1 MSKSLRKL
9 YELSG
14 LDSESFSI
22 KIENEIGKLPYVKS
36 VLVNSLTSRAIVE
49 HDSEIHKEKVF
60 KDISTIINTLNIDI
74 ILKEI
79 ERTDDIDEH
88 PLDSNETIT
97 QEEIIASENQYLK
110 TNHKYNFAKIKI
122 FILFVGLVVAFMG
135 TLINNAIGTVLL
147 IVTYLIISS
156 DVLLKTLKNI
166 IKRKFFSEEFLVAFV
181 SITLLVVGRFSE
193 AILVILF
200 YEGVTFLKELISNK
214 SKKQI
219 NELMNIKQDS
229 VSIRGINGE
238 IVFVKVE
245 EIKTNDIVI
254 VRPGD
259 KIPVDGIVYK
269 GTSLIDN
276 SIINDEVNIVK
287 VKERDEVISGTTNQT
302 ELIEIR
308 AKKKFKQSTA
318 YKIIDIIENVTLK
331 NTFTEEFITKFI
343 KIFMLIIIFSAIL
356 LGILAPILTEGSIK
370 QWMYRSLIFL
380 SLSFPWAL
388 IVSIPLIFTGG
399 IEATFKNGIIIKS
412 RNYLE
417 SIKKTNTIVFDKAG
431 TLTDGYYHVRKIVP
445 QGFITEDMLL
455 EYAAYAE
462 LYSNHPIAKSIIK
475 AFKELSSS
483 MVINKSRIKSFE
495 ELPGKGVKIYFGDR
509 YIYAGN
515 HKLMEEYDISYEK
528 PSEVGTIIYIAIN
541 QNFVGYLVI
550 SDKIKET
557 SPKAIADLKKVGI
570 KRIIMITGDN
580 KKTSDYVGEILKID
594 EVYSELSIQEKVAL
608 MENLEKSK
616 SDREEI
622 VFVSDGIVSDL
633 VVEKNYIAVGLD
645 GFKSDLAKDTYDILI
660 MTDNPLKIATAIKI
674 SQKVQS
680 IASQN
685 LILAIAMKIMILTFV
700 ALGLASMWMAVL
712 VEIVVTVISI
722 FNSFRVKKLKE

>member
-156 DVLLKTLKNI
+156 DVLLKTIKNI

-287 VKERDEVISGTTNQT
+287 VKERDEVTSGTTNQT

-308 AKKKFKQSTA
+308 ATKKFKQSTA
-318 YKIIDIIENVTLK
+318 YKIIDIIENVTLN

-343 KIFMLIIIFSAIL
+343 NIFMLTIIFSAIL

-370 QWMYRSLIFL
+370 QWIYRSLIFL
-380 SLSFPWAL
+380 SISFPWPL

-399 IEATFKNGIIIKS
+399 IETTFKNGIIIKS

-417 SIKKTNTIVFDKAG
+417 SIKKTNTVVFDKAG

-445 QGFITEDMLL
+445 QGYISEDMLL

-483 MVINKSRIKSFE
+483 KVIDKSRIKSFE
-495 ELPGKGVKIYFGDR
+495 EIPGKGVKIYFGDR

-557 SPKAIADLKKVGI
+557 SPKAISDLKKVGI

-608 MENLEKSK
+608 MENLEKGK
-616 SDREEI
+616 ADGGEI
-622 VFVSDGIVSDL
+622 IFVSDGTISDL
-633 VVEKNYIAVGLD
+633 SVEKNYIAVGLD
-645 GFKSDLAKDTYDILI
+645 GFKSDLAKDTYDILM
-660 MTDNPLKIATAIKI
+660 MTDNPLKIATAIRI
-674 SQKVQS
+674 SKKVQK

-712 VEIVVTVISI
+712 VEIIVTVITI
-722 FNSFRVKKLKE
+722 FNSFRVKKFKE

>member
-287 VKERDEVISGTTNQT
+287 VKERDEVTSGTTNQT

-308 AKKKFKQSTA
+308 ATKKFKQSTA
-318 YKIIDIIENVTLK
+318 YKIIDIIENVTLN

-343 KIFMLIIIFSAIL
+343 KIFMLTIIFSAIL

-370 QWMYRSLIFL
+370 QWIYRSLIFL
-380 SLSFPWAL
+380 SISFPWPL

-399 IEATFKNGIIIKS
+399 IETTFKNGIIIKS

-417 SIKKTNTIVFDKAG
+417 SIKKTNTVVFDKAG

-445 QGFITEDMLL
+445 QGYISEDMLL

-483 MVINKSRIKSFE
+483 KVIDKSRIKSFE
-495 ELPGKGVKIYFGDR
+495 EIPGKGVKIYFGDR

-557 SPKAIADLKKVGI
+557 SPKAISDLKKVGI

-608 MENLEKSK
+608 MENLEKGK
-616 SDREEI
+616 ADGGEI
-622 VFVSDGIVSDL
+622 IFVSDGTISDL
-633 VVEKNYIAVGLD
+633 SVEKNYIAVGLD
-645 GFKSDLAKDTYDILI
+645 GFKSDLAKDTYDILM
-660 MTDNPLKIATAIKI
+660 MTDNPLKIATAIRI
-674 SQKVQS
+674 SKKVQK

-712 VEIVVTVISI
+712 VEIIVTVITI
-722 FNSFRVKKLKE
+722 FNSFRVKKFKE

>member
-60 KDISTIINTLNIDI
+60 KDICAIINTLNIDI

-79 ERTDDIDEH
+79 ERNDDIDEH
-88 PLDSNETIT
+88 PLDSNEAIT
-97 QEEIIASENQYLK
+97 QEEIHVSENQYLK
-110 TNHKYNFAKIKI
+110 ANHKNKFAKLKVFI
-122 FILFVGLVVAFMG
+122 FFVGLVIAFMG

-147 IVTYLIISS
+147 IITYLIVSS
-156 DVLLKTLKNI
+156 DVLLKTIKNT
-166 IKRKFFSEEFLVAFV
+166 IKRKFFNEEFLIAFV
-181 SITLLVVGRFSE
+181 SIALLLVGRFSE
-193 AILVILF
+193 AVLVILF
-200 YEGVTFLKELISNK
+200 YEGVTFLKELILNK

-254 VRPGD
+254 VRPGE

-276 SIINDEVNIVK
+276 SIINDEVNIIK

-308 AKKKFKQSTA
+308 ATKKFKQSTA
-318 YKIIDIIENVTLK
+318 YKIIDIIENVTFN

-343 KIFMLIIIFSAIL
+343 KVFILIIIFSAIL
-356 LGILAPILTEGSIK
+356 LGILAPILTEGSIN
-370 QWMYRSLIFL
+370 QWTYRALIFL

-399 IEATFKNGIIIKS
+399 IETTFKNGIIIKS

-417 SIKKTNTIVFDKAG
+417 SIKKTNTVVFDKAG

-445 QGFITEDMLL
+445 KGYIAEDMLL

-483 MVINKSRIKSFE
+483 KVIDKSRIKSFE
-495 ELPGKGVKIYFGDR
+495 EIPGKGVKIYFGDR

-557 SPKAIADLKKVGI
+557 SPKAIDDLKKVGI

-608 MENLEKSK
+608 MENLENGKA
-616 SDREEI
+616 DRGEI

-633 VVEKNYIAVGLD
+633 SVEKNYTAVGLD

-674 SQKVQS
+674 SKKVQN

-685 LILAIAMKIMILTFV
+685 IILAIAMKIMILTFV

-712 VEIVVTVISI
+712 VEIIVTVISI
-722 FNSFRVKKLKE
+722 FNSFRVKKFKE

>member
-60 KDISTIINTLNIDI
+60 KDISAIINTLNIDI
-74 ILKEI
+74 ILNEI
-79 ERTDDIDEH
+79 ERNDDIDEH
-88 PLDSNETIT
+88 PLDSNEVIT
-97 QEEIIASENQYLK
+97 QEKIHTSENQYLK
-110 TNHKYNFAKIKI
+110 ANHKKKFTKIKI
-122 FILFVGLVVAFMG
+122 FMLFVGLVVAFMG
-135 TLINNAIGTVLL
+135 TLINNAIGTILL
-147 IVTYLIISS
+147 IVTYLLISS
-156 DVLLKTLKNI
+156 DVLLKTIKNT
-166 IKRKFFSEEFLVAFV
+166 IKRNFFNEELLIAFV
-181 SITLLVVGRFSE
+181 SIALLLVGRFSE

-200 YEGVTFLKELISNK
+200 YEGATFLKEIISNK

-238 IVFVKVE
+238 IVSVKVE

-308 AKKKFKQSTA
+308 ATKKFKQSTA

-331 NTFTEEFITKFI
+331 NTFTEEFVTKFI
-343 KIFMLIIIFSAIL
+343 KFFMLIIIFSAIL

-370 QWMYRSLIFL
+370 QWIYRSLIFL

-388 IVSIPLIFTGG
+388 IVSIPLIFTSA
-399 IEATFKNGIIIKS
+399 IETTFKNGIIIKS

-417 SIKKTNTIVFDKAG
+417 SIKKTNTVVFDKAG

-445 QGFITEDMLL
+445 QGYITEDMLL
-455 EYAAYAE
+455 EYTAYAE

-483 MVINKSRIKSFE
+483 KVIDKSRIKSFE
-495 ELPGKGVKIYFGDR
+495 EIPGKGVKIYFGDR

-557 SPKAIADLKKVGI
+557 SPKAIDDLKKVGI

-608 MENLEKSK
+608 MENLEKGNAAGG
-616 SDREEI
+616 ETI
-622 VFVSDGIVSDL
+622 FVSDGTISDL
-633 VVEKNYIAVGLD
+633 AVEKNYIAVGLD
-645 GFKSDLAKDTYDILI
+645 GFKSDLAKDTYDILM
-660 MTDNPLKIATAIKI
+660 MTDNPLKIATAIRI
-674 SQKVQS
+674 SKKVQK

-700 ALGLASMWMAVL
+700 ALGLTSMWMAVL
-712 VEIVVTVISI
+712 VEIIVTGISI
-722 FNSFRVKKLKE
+722 FNSFRVKKFKE